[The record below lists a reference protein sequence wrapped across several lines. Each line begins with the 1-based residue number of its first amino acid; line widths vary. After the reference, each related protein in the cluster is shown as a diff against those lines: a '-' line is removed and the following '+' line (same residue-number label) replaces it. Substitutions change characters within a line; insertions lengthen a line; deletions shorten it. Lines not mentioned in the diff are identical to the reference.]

1 MKRAMLVTAGT
12 VVGLSATL
20 AYTPRPLTPPATA
33 VDQPAVPLAAG
44 SVTSPS
50 AAPGSP
56 TPALPAAPGAAATP
70 AGVPAVFTG
79 PVTATRFGD
88 VQVQI
93 TVAAGRVVDVVALA
107 FPAADSRSASIS
119 TSAIP
124 ILRSETLAV
133 VAADDVA
140 TVSGATYTSEAW
152 RTSLAGA
159 LAEAGL

>member
-1 MKRAMLVTAGT
+1 MKRALLVTAGT

-20 AYTPRPLTPPATA
+20 AYTPRPMTPAAETADTVTSAEAAAPAQATA
-33 VDQPAVPLAAG
+33 PTYPPSPAAQG
-44 SVTSPS
+44 ST
-50 AAPGSP
+50 AP
-56 TPALPAAPGAAATP
+56 TPTAAT
-70 AGVPAVFTG
+70 VPTTHVG
-79 PVTATRFGD
+79 PVAATRFGD

-93 TVAAGRVVDVVALA
+93 SVAAGRVVDVVALA
-107 FPAADSRSASIS
+107 FPAADSRSAAIS